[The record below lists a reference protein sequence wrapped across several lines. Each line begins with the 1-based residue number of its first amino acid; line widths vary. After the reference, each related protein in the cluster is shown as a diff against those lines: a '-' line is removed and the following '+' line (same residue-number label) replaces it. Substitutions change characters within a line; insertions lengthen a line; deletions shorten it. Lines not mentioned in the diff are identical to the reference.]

1 MNCVSSGEL
10 YGDLPVGGKKSN
22 IDAFLSLKNCTI
34 DGSKGWIINLSDIVE
49 NLSFFWIIFSI
60 TLKKSE
66 FLERKIIHNFLLA
79 IFFFLNFLL
88 PTKQNINTQKV
99 LCYTFLAKV
108 KLTCVFSLVEKLKE
122 QQKNYKWDFSLLLK
136 HFTHP
141 WIFHATYLRR
151 LSSSPERHEDGY
163 GTSLIPNL
171 SPLQISYRKVAWPQ
185 RETSAETIFSVLW
198 IIQVHLEIRM
208 K

>member
-34 DGSKGWIINLSDIVE
+34 DGSKGWITTFLLSLKIWV
-49 NLSFFWIIFSI
+49 SF
-60 TLKKSE
+60 
-66 FLERKIIHNFLLA
+66 KIISSIIIKKQNFLKGKKFT
-79 IFFFLNFLL
+79 IFCSVSFLNFSL
-88 PTKQNINTQKV
+88 PTKQNTNTQKV

-108 KLTCVFSLVEKLKE
+108 KLTSVFSLVEKLKE

-171 SPLQISYRKVAWPQ
+171 SPL
-185 RETSAETIFSVLW
+185 
-198 IIQVHLEIRM
+198 
-208 K
+208 